1 VPRTKRALIWS
12 AVVAA
17 IVVLALTWAFGFQT
31 ATAIMVRYKS
41 RGIPEAHEIP
51 VPLGD
56 ISVAD
61 TGHRRVSFGGYSF
74 ELPEDDGDDARSR
87 RANNIEVTAFRS
99 GNALWFSKFPPRS
112 FIGGIEKEMKVSAS
126 DIARSYGATAARS
139 DYDFYAAVLNMTPEK
154 LSPFESGRQSA
165 RDSLLLMIKLI
176 VMPRADTGLFSIQEN
191 GWRGFQF
198 GDPRK
203 GPPRIADEL
212 YSDAGGVDFIFFR
225 KNGASGAGITQ
236 ARINRVL
243 ASLSRES
250 TQADP
255 HNSVPPRKRRER

>member
-1 VPRTKRALIWS
+1 MPRTKKTLIWS
-12 AVVAA
+12 AAVAVT
-17 IVVLALTWAFGFQT
+17 VVLALTWMFGFQT
-31 ATAIMVRYKS
+31 ATAVMVRYKS
-41 RGIPEAHEIP
+41 RSIPEAHETPIP
-51 VPLGD
+51 LPDV
-56 ISVAD
+56 SVAD

-74 ELPEDDGDDARSR
+74 ELPEDDVDDARSR
-87 RANNIEVTAFRS
+87 RANYIEVTAFQS

-139 DYDFYAAVLNMTPEK
+139 DYDFYAVVLNMTPEK
-154 LSPFESGRQSA
+154 LSPFESDRQSA
-165 RDSLLLMIKLI
+165 RDSVLLMIKLI
-176 VMPRADTGLFSIQEN
+176 AMPRADTGLFSIEEN

-203 GPPRIADEL
+203 GPPRVTDEL
-212 YSDAGGVDFIFFR
+212 YSDTGGVEFIFFR

-243 ASLSRES
+243 ASLRRES
-250 TQADP
+250 AQIDRRT
-255 HNSVPPRKRRER
+255 SVPARKRRER